1 MITSFDV
8 IRSIIHSEKGSLLV
22 PERKYLFEV
31 RRDANKI
38 EIKQAVEQIYNV
50 KVQSVNTT
58 IMAGKKKRVRQE
70 LGKTNDWKKAVVT
83 LKDGHKIEVA

>member
-1 MITSFDV
+1 MNTSFDV
-8 IRSIIHSEKGSLLV
+8 IRSIIHTEKGSFLE

-58 IMAGKKKRVRQE
+58 IMSGKRKRVRQE
-70 LGKTNDWKKAVVT
+70 LGRTNDWKKAVVT